1 MIPLLYEWDEKTR
14 LRPLIAATSC
24 LIYESRNNEYR
35 LELTYPV
42 HAEGAEDLA
51 GERIIIAKPIKGKPQ
66 NFRIVKVAPQLSGE
80 LKVDAE
86 HVSYDMR
93 FIPLKPRVQLNGVT
107 VEGAFNALS
116 SSAVVLPHGFTFVD
130 DMGDAGKSA
139 LNIDWNVKEV
149 PSLRDALGGVRGSI
163 LDHWSGE
170 YEFDNKTV
178 IFHAKRGR
186 DRGVN
191 LIYGKNIGDAD
202 GERDFTETA
211 TSIYPVATYDERL
224 ITLPEYYIDGDFMDL
239 HHARRVKVVE
249 FSDEIKSVDALRT
262 RTQRYI
268 KENKVGIPRLSLS
281 ITAQDLAES
290 LNYVGTKKQEIL
302 LCDTVHVYIPKFGID
317 LPIRVEALRW
327 DVLRERIHELQL
339 GDPRR
344 TFAETLKQEATEVRN
359 VAEAA
364 KMIAAEAADRTV
376 VDDNTGQRYEWVVA
390 SKNGTPSI
398 VLKEIKI

>member
-14 LRPLIAATSC
+14 LRPLVAATSC
-24 LIYESRNNEYR
+24 FIYESRNNEYR

-42 HAEGAEDLA
+42 HAEGAEDLT
-51 GERIIIAKPIKGKPQ
+51 GERIIVAKPIKGEPQ
-66 NFRIVKVAPQLSGE
+66 NFRIVKVAQQLSGE

-86 HVSYDMR
+86 HISYDMR
-93 FIPLKPRVQLNGVT
+93 FVPLKPRVQLNGVT

-116 SSAVVLPHGFTFVD
+116 SSAVVFPHGFTFVN
-130 DMGDAGKSA
+130 DMGAAGKSA
-139 LNIDWNVKEV
+139 RNIDWNVKEV

-170 YEFDNKTV
+170 YEFDNKKV

-186 DRGVN
+186 DRGVK
-191 LIYGKNIGDAD
+191 LIYGKNIVDAD
-202 GERDFTETA
+202 VERDFTGAA
-211 TSIYPVATYDERL
+211 TSIYPVATHDERL
-224 ITLPEYYIDGDFMDL
+224 ITLPEYYIDGDFMAL
-239 HHARRVKVVE
+239 HHARRVEVVE

-262 RTQRYI
+262 RARRYI
-268 KENKVGIPRLSLS
+268 KENKVGLPRLSLS

-290 LNYVGTKKQEIL
+290 LNYAGAKKQEIL
-302 LCDTVHVYIPKFGID
+302 LCDTVHVYIPKFGIN

-327 DVLRERIHELQL
+327 DVLKERIHELQL

-344 TFAETLKQEATEVRN
+344 TFAETLKHEATEARN

-364 KMIAAEAADRTV
+364 KMMAEEAADKTV
-376 VDDNTGQRYEWVVA
+376 VDSATGKTYRWAVVINDGA
-390 SKNGTPSI
+390 PS
-398 VLKEIKI
+398 LKLIEVK